1 MSNEINNLSVIEQTD
16 IATFKGTMEKIGQ
29 FQRLVRENLSEGK
42 DYGTIPGT
50 SKPTLFKPGA
60 EKILMLMGL
69 QSTYEIIDST
79 RDWKEGFFQYQ
90 VKCTLKKG
98 DIIITQGL
106 GACNNKEKKY
116 VNRSGFDMDNTI
128 LKMAK
133 KRSQVDASL
142 TVASLSEIFTQDLED
157 TEIEESEQNH
167 SPLKKHLEESREPAT
182 KPQINLIEKQI
193 MGSHLLIAKEK
204 ERLQEKI
211 NKEIT
216 KKEAS
221 EIISWWLGDK
231 QKGIV
236 GEREKRE
243 KAEKA
248 KVKPK
253 AVFSTLPRPTSP
265 LTIPVKETSKIDS
278 LLEEIATLRHEKFLE
293 NDELFYKTLKL
304 NFKLEDCTEKGL
316 KIVIEKLK
324 KYGEEIDEED
334 IPY

>member
-1 MSNEINNLSVIEQTD
+1 MSNEMNRLSVIEQTD
-16 IATFKGTMEKIGQ
+16 ITTFKGTMEKIGQ

-50 SKPTLFKPGA
+50 TKPTLFKPGA

-106 GACNNKEKKY
+106 GACNSKEKKY
-116 VNRSGFDMDNTI
+116 VNRNGYDMDNTV

-157 TEIEESEQNH
+157 TEIEEPENNH
-167 SPLKKHLEESREPAT
+167 SPLKKHLQEDKEEPAT
-182 KPQINLIEKQI
+182 QPQLSLIEKQ
-193 MGSHLLIAKEK
+193 MLGSHLINDEEK
-204 ERLQEKI
+204 DKLKDKI
-211 NKEIT
+211 KKGIN

-221 EIISWWLGDK
+221 TYIRWWLGDSK
-231 QKGIV
+231 KGIL

-243 KAEKA
+243 GSKQDT
-248 KVKPK
+248 KV
-253 AVFSTLPRPTSP
+253 STKVITKDDIR
-265 LTIPVKETSKIDS
+265 
-278 LLEEIATLRHEKFLE
+278 
-293 NDELFYKTLKL
+293 
-304 NFKLEDCTEKGL
+304 KLEDLAVNVNLESWGEIILEGC
-316 KIVIEKLK
+316 KINYKEAHIFKPGM
-324 KYGEEIDEED
+324 GEEEAKEELINNPD
-334 IPY
+334 KYLVLFNKFSKMK